1 MAGGP
6 STDRVRAD
14 FSSSTEASALPGG
27 AEAVRGSSEART
39 QSRSRRLAGAWLAYG
54 AVLALCALYAY
65 WKLFT
70 TWQPYDDT
78 GFNTY
83 AIRLFMDGHPLYN
96 QIFSPYGPF
105 PFELWGAVFKI
116 LGVTPSTDAAYLATY
131 VLWLATS
138 VAIGVCAQ
146 RLSGRVA
153 IGVCAQILSFALL
166 AISTREPILP
176 DLLATSLLVALEVV
190 CIFGVS
196 RRPRAAL
203 ATVGALIGV
212 LALTKVNS
220 GGFAFVAVA
229 FAAIMSLP
237 GLRQTAWLRRCA
249 VAAVILIGPVLMA
262 PDLHTG
268 AFARFAF
275 LVFSA
280 AVALVLAA
288 GLTPLGTV
296 VPGEARRWVGSLLA
310 GLIVSMVV
318 ILAVIFVLGTS
329 PRALFDT
336 VIVNGPRQRTEH
348 PYPLELAPWVTVL
361 ALAAAAA
368 AWVVSH
374 TTAARKAIA
383 GPSTVI
389 ALARIVCGVLIWFPP
404 VEGFAVRLALAWVA
418 VLPSSRD
425 TDASAWRFVRLTVP
439 TLAVVN
445 SLFAYPVAG
454 SQVQFVETMFVLC
467 GAICVADGLSD
478 PKLVAALGA
487 MLRIRLHSARAIIAA
502 LTVALAFVVLLSSVA
517 LPLRGLHSKYDSY
530 RALPFAGAQR
540 LHLPPAVTS
549 TFVAL
554 IAAARAHCRTL
565 ISTPGLSSLNLWSGL
580 PAPSGYTIIGLW
592 WEAPPAED
600 LERAYAHARSAPG
613 LCEVRNSEE
622 IHFWVNE
629 QPLPRIPLVRF
640 LEEDF
645 GSIGTYAQS
654 NEPEFVYQLLQR
666 REGSALT
673 GASR

>member
-1 MAGGP
+1 MLNAG
-6 STDRVRAD
+6 RAR
-14 FSSSTEASALPGG
+14 S
-27 AEAVRGSSEART
+27 RR
-39 QSRSRRLAGAWLAYG
+39 RSRRLAAASLGYG
-54 AVLALCALYAY
+54 AVFALCALYAY

-83 AIRLFMDGHPLYN
+83 AIRLFMDGHTLYN

-153 IGVCAQILSFALL
+153 IGVCAQVLSFSLL
-166 AISTREPILP
+166 AISTHEPILP
-176 DLLATSLLVALEVV
+176 DLLATSLLVALEAV

-212 LALTKVNS
+212 LALTKINS
-220 GGFAFVAVA
+220 GGFALVAVA
-229 FAAIMSLP
+229 YAAIMSLP
-237 GLRQTAWLRRCA
+237 QLRQNAWLRGCA
-249 VAAVILIGPVLMA
+249 AAAVILIGPVLMA

-268 AFARFAF
+268 AFATFAF
-275 LVFSA
+275 LLACS

-288 GLTPLGTV
+288 RLTPLGAA
-296 VPGEARRWVGSLLA
+296 VPGEARRWVRSLLA
-310 GLIVSMVV
+310 GLIFSMVG
-318 ILAVIFVLGTS
+318 ILAVIFILGTS
-329 PRALFDT
+329 PRALFET
-336 VIVNGPRQRTEH
+336 VIVNGPRQRTER
-348 PYPLELAPWVTVL
+348 PFPVELARWVPVL
-361 ALAAAAA
+361 AFAAAVA

-374 TTAARKAIA
+374 TAAARKAIT
-383 GPSTVI
+383 GPSTVA
-389 ALARIVCGVLIWFPP
+389 ALARILCGALIWFAP
-404 VEGFAVRLALAWVA
+404 VEGFAVRIVLAWVA

-425 TDASAWRFVRLTVP
+425 RDTAAWRFVRLTVP

-454 SQVQFVETMFVLC
+454 SQVQFAETMFVLC
-467 GAICVADGLSD
+467 GAVCVADGLSD
-478 PKLVAALGA
+478 PKLVAALSA
-487 MLRIRLHSARAIIAA
+487 MLRVRLHSARAILAA
-502 LTVALAFVVLLSSVA
+502 LTVGLALVVLVVSVA
-517 LPLRGLHSKYDSY
+517 LPLSGLHSKYDSY

-549 TFVAL
+549 TLVAL
-554 IAAARAHCRTL
+554 IAATRAHCRTL
-565 ISTPGLSSLNLWSGL
+565 ISTPGLASLNLWSGL
-580 PAPSGYTIIGLW
+580 PAPSGFTVIGLW

-600 LERAYAHARSAPG
+600 LEKAFTEAERSPG
-613 LCEVRNSEE
+613 LCEVRNNEE
-622 IHFWVNE
+622 IRFWVNK
-629 QPLPRIPLVRF
+629 QPLPQIPLVGF
-640 LEEDF
+640 LEKNF
-645 GSIGTYAQS
+645 VPIGTYGES
-654 NEPEFVYQLLQR
+654 SDPPFLYQLLKRGRVVAQPLVFSR
-666 REGSALT
+666 RLSN
-673 GASR
+673 R